1 MQSPSSANLLINM
14 LTRLKVNGFKNLRDV
29 DVAFGPFTCIAGP
42 NGAGKSNLFDAI
54 ALLGAFATKP
64 VLEALLTVRG
74 TNGRIAEISKLFGQP
89 SADGSA
95 TMEFV
100 ADMVVPRTV
109 RDDFDRE
116 GAPAAAGLVY
126 SLTLCYD
133 PNREGGDKDPIFV
146 SKEELKAN
154 NSSQALRWLAF
165 RPNKSWLRDHIWGP
179 GRRPSTFVQT
189 EPGLGGSSP
198 SIKLH
203 GEGVGG
209 RPSSVPAWKTPQTV
223 VCGVNAVTHP
233 TALAAR
239 NEMRA
244 WRMMQLE
251 PSALR
256 RPDELH
262 GSPKITAMGE
272 HLPSALQRIGS
283 HAEIAHRLSELVP
296 GVIAVDVEADPVRQT
311 RTLVVKLKDRV
322 SYSASSLSD
331 GTLRFLALAILASDP
346 ETHGLIC
353 MEEPENG
360 IHPKRIAAMLSLVR
374 ALAGE
379 ESADEKDEN
388 EQGVDSEGPG
398 GLRQVLINTH
408 SPLLVGKLADDE
420 LLVAHTLRFK
430 GAEFV
435 SFRPLPETWRAVAN
449 KLKPSELVSRGELAF
464 ALGQAEPKERSSA
477 NSKRRLVADHFTRD
491 LFPQA

>member
-1 MQSPSSANLLINM
+1 M

-29 DVAFGPFTCIAGP
+29 DVSFGPFTCVAGP

-64 VLEALLTVRG
+64 ILDALLTVRG
-74 TNGRIAEISKLFGQP
+74 TNGRISEIAKLFGQP
-89 SADGSA
+89 LEDGTA
-95 TMEFV
+95 TMAFV
-100 ADMVVPRTV
+100 AELIVARTV
-109 RDDFDRE
+109 RDDFDRQASATATLLE
-116 GAPAAAGLVY
+116 Y

-133 PNREGGDKDPIFV
+133 PHRVGPEKDPVFV
-146 SKEELKAN
+146 SKEELRAK
-154 NSSQALRWLAF
+154 SSSDARRWLPWLPSPRGKA
-165 RPNKSWLRDHIWGP
+165 WLRDHVIGP
-179 GRRPSTFVQT
+179 GRRTNPFIQT
-189 EPGLGGSSP
+189 KGVADPNGP

-209 RPSSVPAWKTPQTV
+209 RPSNVPAWKTPQTV

-244 WRMMQLE
+244 WRMLQLE

-262 GSPKITAMGE
+262 GSARISANGE
-272 HLPSALQRIGS
+272 HLPNALLRTSAQ
-283 HAEIAHRLSELVP
+283 AEVATRLSELVP
-296 GVIAVDVEADPVRQT
+296 GVISVDVETDPVRQT
-311 RTLVVKLKDRV
+311 RTLAVKLKDRV
-322 SYSASSLSD
+322 SYSAGALSD
-331 GTLRFLALAILASDP
+331 GTLRFLALTILTSDP
-346 ETHGLIC
+346 ESTGLIC

-360 IHPKRIAAMLSLVR
+360 IHPKRIPAMLSLVR

-379 ESADEKDEN
+379 E
-388 EQGVDSEGPG
+388 QGDAAPTPE

-408 SPLLVGKLADDE
+408 SPLLVAKLPDDA

-430 GAEFV
+430 GSEFV
-435 SFRPLPETWRAVAN
+435 SFRPLPETWRAKGS
-449 KLKPSELVSRGELAF
+449 KLTTSECVSRGELAA
-464 ALGQAEPKERSSA
+464 ALGQGESRARAPA
-477 NSKRRLVADHFTRD
+477 PSKLRLVEDHYFAPD
-491 LFPQA
+491 LFSQL

>member
-1 MQSPSSANLLINM
+1 M

-29 DVAFGPFTCIAGP
+29 DVSFGPFTCVAGP

-54 ALLGAFATKP
+54 ALLGAFAAKP
-64 VLEALLTVRG
+64 ILDALLTVRG

-89 SADGSA
+89 LPDGSA

-100 ADMVVPRTV
+100 ADLVVARMV

-116 GAPAAAGLVY
+116 ESPAATFLEY
-126 SLTLCYD
+126 SLTLRYD
-133 PNREGGDKDPIFV
+133 PNRVGAEKEPIFV
-146 SKEELKAN
+146 SKEELRAK
-154 NSSQALRWLAF
+154 SSSDALRWLPFHPSKA
-165 RPNKSWLRDHIWGP
+165 WLRDHVIGP
-179 GRRPSTFVQT
+179 GRRTTPFIQT
-189 EPGLGGSSP
+189 EHVTDSSGP

-244 WRMMQLE
+244 WRMLQLE

-262 GSPKITAMGE
+262 GNPRISAMGE
-272 HLPSALQRIGS
+272 HLPSALMRIGGN
-283 HAEIAHRLSELVP
+283 AEIAHRLSELVP
-296 GVIAVDVEADPVRQT
+296 GVISVDVETDSVRQT
-311 RTLVVKLKDRV
+311 RTLAVTLKDRV
-322 SYSASSLSD
+322 AYSASSLSD

-346 ETHGLIC
+346 EATGLIC

-360 IHPKRIAAMLSLVR
+360 IHPKRIPAMLALVR

-379 ESADEKDEN
+379 EASEEGGGDETDAPE
-388 EQGVDSEGPG
+388 

-408 SPLLVGKLADDE
+408 SPLLVAKLPDGA
-420 LLVAHTLRFK
+420 LLVAQTLRFK
-430 GAEFV
+430 GSEFV
-435 SFRPLPETWRAVAN
+435 NFRPLPETWRAKSG
-449 KLKPSELVSRGELAF
+449 KLRRSECVSRGELVA
-464 ALGQAEPKERSSA
+464 ALGPLDSRHRESA
-477 NSKRRLVADHFTRD
+477 PSKSRLVEDHYYAPD
-491 LFPQA
+491 LFSQP